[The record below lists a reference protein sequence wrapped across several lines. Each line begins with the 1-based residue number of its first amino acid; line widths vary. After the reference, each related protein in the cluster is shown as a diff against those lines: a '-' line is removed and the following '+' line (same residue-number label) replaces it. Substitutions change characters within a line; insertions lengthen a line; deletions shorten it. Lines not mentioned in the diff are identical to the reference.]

1 MKTLKTLVMIILS
14 FSSIAQEIF
23 EKELKSDIKEVTV
36 YLEGAQITREK
47 QIELSK
53 GTTDLKFTGLSP
65 FIDAK
70 TIQVKSGENLTVL
83 SVNYQLN
90 YINKT
95 KTSDKVK
102 SLNENIK
109 SLNELIVIEQTNL
122 KIIDEQLSFL
132 QENKVIGGKND
143 QLTIDNLKATSEFY
157 GSQVSALLLNKVE
170 RNKKIELLNKQIN
183 DLNDEIKTISAPEIL
198 PSGEILVRVSTDK
211 ATSGNI
217 KISYFVINAGW
228 LPTYDIRAKTVNEP
242 IEITYRA
249 NIHQD
254 TKEDWENVVL
264 TLTTSNPANTNTA
277 PAFVTY
283 YLHYYSIPPSHIT
296 SIIHEVSG
304 IVTDETYAPLIGA
317 MVTIPG
323 TTIGTIT
330 DIDGK
335 YSLSLPANAKEIK
348 VDYIGF
354 YSQTV
359 QIKNS
364 NINFNLKL
372 NNIVLEDVVV
382 VACGNSGTLENSG
395 SLAGAIRGVKA
406 SNLNED
412 KLIPF
417 EKVENQTSF
426 NYQIKTPY
434 SIKSDKKSFFLDIV
448 KYNIPA
454 TYQYFTFPKVDENAY
469 LNAFIT
475 DWEKYN
481 FLEGEANIFFENN
494 YIGKTILDVRYMI
507 DTLKVSLGQDKSV
520 SVSREP
526 IKNFSKRQLLGNKKS
541 ETKASKLI
549 IKNNKNQPLNIMVID
564 QLPVPSMDDISLTT
578 EELSGGN
585 YDKNSGKIE
594 WTFDLKSL
602 EKKEFEL
609 RYSVKYPKY
618 RSLKIE

>member
-53 GTTDLKFTGLSP
+53 GTTDLKFTDLSP

-83 SVNYQLN
+83 SVNHQLN

-102 SLNENIK
+102 SLYENIK

-228 LPTYDIRAKTVNEP
+228 LPTYDIRAKSVNEP

-254 TKEDWENVVL
+254 TKEDWENVAL

-277 PAFVTY
+277 PAFVPY
-283 YLHYYSIPPSHIT
+283 YLHYYSVPPSYNT
-296 SIIHEVSG
+296 STIHEVSG

-335 YSLSLPANAKEIK
+335 YSLSLPANAKQITIN
-348 VDYIGF
+348 YIG
-354 YSQTV
+354 YKSETCNINNPVMNVCLKQ
-359 QIKNS
+359 S
-364 NINFNLKL
+364 NI
-372 NNIVLEDVVV
+372 E
-382 VACGNSGTLENSG
+382 
-395 SLAGAIRGVKA
+395 
-406 SNLNED
+406 LNEVVITRSSSYATAYHID
-412 KLIPF
+412 GIRVEGKRTFQNEIVLIPF
-417 EKVENQTSF
+417 DKIENQTSF
-426 NYQIKTPY
+426 NYEIKTPY
-434 SIKSDKKSFFLDIV
+434 SIKSDKKSFSLDIV

-494 YIGKTILDVRYMI
+494 YIGKTILDVRYMT

-541 ETKASKLI
+541 ETKSSKLI

-564 QLPVPSMDDISLTT
+564 QLPVPSVEDISLTT

-594 WTFDLKSL
+594 WTFDLKPL

-609 RYSVKYPKY
+609 RYTVKYPKY